1 MSKIKVNEL
10 EAKDTNTNV
19 KLTANGTGVLKVK
32 GAGGNDGTVKV
43 TSSNGTTGVKL
54 KSPTHT
60 AGQSYTL
67 TLPDNNIEAGK
78 YLKVKSI
85 SGSGATASGQLE
97 CADIATPDLTN
108 LNASNL
114 TSGTIASARLP
125 SSFSGAQGASLEL
138 ISKTTVTSYNDNV
151 SNIQIYLDDDSMY
164 KVVIK
169 KISEANNASASNLV
183 AGPYFRITN
192 SSGGI
197 IGMSTFYYYKNQ
209 ISSKLYSNGNYGN
222 TSSIQLN
229 GGADSN
235 HWAGVMDITTKVDT
249 NLIHINGMAAGSY
262 ETSFNGF
269 VSSWMNATAGTSNA
283 IRGINF
289 IPFNSTYFD
298 DVEILLYKLAES

>member
-10 EAKDTNTNV
+10 EAKDTNTNFN
-19 KLTANGTGVLKVK
+19 LTANGTGVLKVK

-54 KSPTHT
+54 KSPPHT

-125 SSFSGAQGASLEL
+125 STFTGAQGASLKL
-138 ISKTTVTSYNDNV
+138 ISKTEVTSFNDNV
-151 SNIQIYLDDDSMY
+151 SEIILNLDDDSVY
-164 KVVIK
+164 KVIVK
-169 KISEANNASASNLV
+169 QISEASGTTGSGGSE
-183 AGPYFRITN
+183 GPYLRILN
-192 SSGGI
+192 SSGGSMW
-197 IGMSTFYYYKNQ
+197 MSYFRYNKNQ
-209 ISSKLYSNGNYGN
+209 LSVYSSGNYGR
-222 TSSIQLN
+222 TSNLHLT
-229 GGADSN
+229 GGETTN
-235 HWAGVMDITTKVDT
+235 HWAAVMDITTKVDT
-249 NLIHINGMAAGSY
+249 NLIHINGMSAGSY
-262 ETSFNGF
+262 ETSLNAF
-269 VSSWMNATAGTSNA
+269 VASWHNATAGTSNA
-283 IRGINF
+283 IRGIKFTPQNT
-289 IPFNSTYFD
+289 SYKFD
-298 DVEILLYKLAES
+298 DVEILLYKLVET